1 MSLPAGVHPT
11 LANWIGETKGYY
23 AISRLIKH
31 NNGRVPPLFINI
43 FLIGMFSRNILNQ
56 CPFYMSLLFIPTF
69 YHEDQYFMEIWEW
82 ICKVSDPYHEL
93 GLLANF
99 SKYDFLFENAFQ
111 KDCKRKWDIHWLW
124 PPPPAQWV
132 AYKYLFSNENKIW
145 CFIRLLLKYK
155 KKKI

>member
-31 NNGRVPPLFINI
+31 NNGRVPPLFRHM

-69 YHEDQYFMEIWEW
+69 YHEDQYFMEIWKW

-111 KDCKRKWDIHWLW
+111 KLKSPNDFILIFLRKDMKK
-124 PPPPAQWV
+124 V
-132 AYKYLFSNENKIW
+132 AKITFWRLFSFLTIVP
-145 CFIRLLLKYK
+145 L
-155 KKKI
+155 